1 MILTSDKG
9 DHEFIANGEFRSIVD
24 ENSIMIKNQYKL
36 GDRDTYDESNGPYY
50 EVRINTIIRETED
63 NSKIVRYDIV
73 EVNNDQRK
81 VITLSE
87 FLSKSGL
94 AHTCFNIR
102 RKKTSIC
109 KKITN
114 YICDRE
120 KLEYRF
126 SFSLICIMLCFIVVY
141 AVWSFI
147 DDIKHR

>member
-114 YICDRE
+114 YICNID
-120 KLEYRF
+120 KLCE
-126 SFSLICIMLCFIVVY
+126 IIMWLALFIILCTLVLV
-141 AVWSFI
+141 FI
-147 DDIKHR
+147 DGITHS